1 MSGKWA
7 ENAGRTYPWSVAAS
21 AGRKQLRQGRC
32 LAELHRLSTSANHSS
47 AAKTARLEP
56 RVPATVSD
64 PPATR
69 TNTSPEPAAGNP
81 GPGEHPLAPA
91 SHSGRCP

>member
-1 MSGKWA
+1 MSGKK
-7 ENAGRTYPWSVAAS
+7 AGNTGCTCPWPVVAS

-64 PPATR
+64 PPAAR
-69 TNTSPEPAAGNP
+69 TNVSPN
-81 GPGEHPLAPA
+81 
-91 SHSGRCP
+91 RR